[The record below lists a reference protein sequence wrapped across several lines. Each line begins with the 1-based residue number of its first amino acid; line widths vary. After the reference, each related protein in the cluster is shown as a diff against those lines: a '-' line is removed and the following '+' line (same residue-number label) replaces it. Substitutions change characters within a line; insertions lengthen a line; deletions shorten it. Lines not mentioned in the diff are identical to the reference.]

1 MCIFA
6 EQLKLKQHFSIAIT
20 NCYSLSITTGWRS
33 LHLPSTKGGQSE
45 TKDPKGGLTM
55 KLKRKSYGQEDYELD
70 NVYNEED
77 LYGQTVDSSIWY
89 T

>member
-1 MCIFA
+1 
-6 EQLKLKQHFSIAIT
+6 
-20 NCYSLSITTGWRS
+20 
-33 LHLPSTKGGQSE
+33 
-45 TKDPKGGLTM
+45 M

-77 LYGQTVDSSIWY
+77 DRYQTVDSSIWY